1 MIVAGADLSTRALDL
16 CVLDTETMAAEHRR
30 VTLASKGGQWWQT
43 AGRMWQLLDWAD
55 MGDPDGISPLDWLRY
70 RRVTL
75 LGIERPYGPS
85 RQSIAS
91 LHVILGALLATLA
104 IDAQWLP
111 TLEIRPSEMRHCLGL
126 KANASKQEMHAEIV
140 ARLVAGDGMDTTA
153 AIYTPDALDSW
164 AVAWA
169 AYKICE
175 RAAEQ
180 GAA

>member
-1 MIVAGADLSTRALDL
+1 MIVAGLDLSTRALDL

-126 KANASKQEMHAEIV
+126 KATASKRDMHRAVRELARAEV
-140 ARLVAGDGMDTTA
+140 QPWP
-153 AIYTPDALDSW
+153 PDALDAW

-169 AYKICE
+169 AYRICD
-175 RAAEQ
+175 RAAER